1 MSAFN
6 QHTHAAP
13 PFTDTTLRAWSTVPQ
28 RFETKANRCSAA
40 GCASTSFRTRRTS
53 SSPDTSLSVED
64 IARSPAASTCWR
76 APTAAAPPLPNGSGR
91 GADLRQ
97 PGTKPPVRDG
107 TSTCRGRLLRTKVGS
122 NREIRAARTGTRR
135 GRAAQA
141 RRQAGGDFRGWV
153 RRWLLPRRPAV
164 RSVHRG
170 SLCEKYWSRS
180 STCTSSCA
188 PAGLADKTSRPAKGG
203 CTHESHGR
211 SRSHEACGI
220 ASSPQMRTCPR

>member
-1 MSAFN
+1 MQRGRVREHVVQNEKDVEQPGHVPRRGGHRAQSCREHLLASA
-6 QHTHAAP
+6 
-13 PFTDTTLRAWSTVPQ
+13 DR
-28 RFETKANRCSAA
+28 
-40 GCASTSFRTRRTS
+40 RRT
-53 SSPDTSLSVED
+53 
-64 IARSPAASTCWR
+64 
-76 APTAAAPPLPNGSGR
+76 PPPNGSGR

-141 RRQAGGDFRGWV
+141 RRQAGGDLRGWV

-164 RSVHRG
+164 RSVHWG